1 MSTSRELHLA
11 LHCDFDLFGLVSPA
25 KEYKLAW
32 SLNQNLG
39 LKLVKSKDLAINFLD
54 DRSIIISNFTFTTSH
69 CTFRLLKNLALSE
82 DSKEYLLPELK
93 NVDYFLLI
101 KNESDTFDLN
111 KYVKRLPEIDAVQ
124 SFTSINVEKLEN
136 KENLIF

>member
-1 MSTSRELHLA
+1 MLKSHELQLT
-11 LHCDFDLFGLVSPA
+11 LQCDFDLIGLVSSA

-39 LKLVKSKDLAINFLD
+39 LKLAKSKDIAINFVGN
-54 DRSIIISNFTFTTSH
+54 RSIIISNFTFTTSH
-69 CTFRLLKNLALSE
+69 CTFKLLKNHAISE
-82 DSKEYLLPELK
+82 DWNQYLLPELK

-101 KNESDTFDLN
+101 KNESDTFDPG
-111 KYVKRLPEIDAVQ
+111 KYLCHLSEIGIVQ
-124 SFTSINVEKLEN
+124 SFASINVENLKN